1 MIMNKKHLLFSLL
14 FTSSILSNA
23 FSQDLSS
30 QSINEQ
36 FKTVV
41 DGSNN
46 FQEYKVI
53 KQTQVKALWKNTIDT
68 LNKKQAALNKTSGEL
83 NAQKAS
89 IQKQQKALLEKEE
102 DLKQTLNSANEISF
116 LGVISLTKDSYK
128 TLMWSLVLI
137 LAAVSAFLYLRASS
151 AKKEAS
157 YRIKLFEEL
166 SDEFKNFKIKSN
178 ENEKKLARSLQDER
192 NKLAE
197 YNIR

>member
-1 MIMNKKHLLFSLL
+1 MNKKLILFSLL
-14 FTSSILSNA
+14 FTGSIISNS

-68 LNKKQAALNKTSGEL
+68 LNKKQAVLNKTSMAL
-83 NAQKAS
+83 NSQKAS
-89 IQKQQKALLEKEE
+89 IQKQQKALQEKEE
-102 DLKQTLNSANEISF
+102 NLKQTLNSANEISF
-116 LGVISLTKDSYK
+116 LWLFSFTKDSYK
-128 TLMWSLVLI
+128 TLMWFIIII
-137 LAAVSAFLYLRASS
+137 LACVSTFLYLRAST
-151 AKKEAS
+151 ARKEAK
-157 YRIKLFEEL
+157 YRIKLFDDL
-166 SDEFKNFKIKSN
+166 SEDFKNYKIKSN
-178 ENEKKLARSLQDER
+178 ENEKRLARSLQDER